1 MRSAFAAE
9 WRKLLGHTKA
19 IAFLVWIYPIGALM
33 IVLLIQILPALLI
46 EPVREMMA
54 ADPIDW
60 TEDLLSVWNAMNG
73 FPGGTFLR
81 MPFIAF
87 IAIAFAGEYQW
98 GTWKNIVPRQARMK
112 LIFAKFLVLATLILL
127 ALLLTSLVLAGGGWL
142 QAVLFDIPFGPALAD
157 LDVAA
162 FLQQSV
168 LQVVM
173 TFASTLIVASYAAM
187 IAMYSRSIIASLLLS
202 VGVGIV
208 ELTSSVLL
216 LIVSQALQ
224 RPNLVNIIVALPT
237 YNLDNVRSWV
247 VDGVASTMGGFPGFT
262 AVPPLWLS
270 VFILL
275 LWLGGLVG
283 GTAVLFR
290 RQDITS

>member
-9 WRKLLGHTKA
+9 WRKLVGHHKA

-33 IVLLIQILPALLI
+33 IVLLIQILPALLL

-54 ADPIDW
+54 AEPIDW

-98 GTWKNIVPRQARMK
+98 GTWKNIVPRQSRVA
-112 LIFAKFLVLATLILL
+112 LVLAKFLVLGTLILL
-127 ALLLTSLVLAGGGWL
+127 ALLLTSLVLAGGGAL
-142 QAVLFDIPFGPALAD
+142 RAALFGVPFGPALAD
-157 LDVAA
+157 LEVAS
-162 FLQQSV
+162 FLRGV
-168 LQVVM
+168 GLQVLV
-173 TFASTLIVASYAAM
+173 TFANTLIVASYAAL

-202 VGVGIV
+202 VGVGIL
-208 ELTSSVLL
+208 EFASSLLL

-247 VDGVASTMGGFPGFT
+247 VEGVGSTFGGFPGFT

-270 VFILL
+270 VVIVL
-275 LWLGGLVG
+275 LWLGGLLG

-290 RQDITS
+290 RQDINS

>member
-1 MRSAFAAE
+1 
-9 WRKLLGHTKA
+9 
-19 IAFLVWIYPIGALM
+19 
-33 IVLLIQILPALLI
+33 LP
-46 EPVREMMA
+46 
-54 ADPIDW
+54 
-60 TEDLLSVWNAMNG
+60 
-73 FPGGTFLR
+73 
-81 MPFIAF
+81 
-87 IAIAFAGEYQW
+87 GEYQW

-216 LIVSQALQ
+216 LDCEPGAATAESGQHHRGDTVLQ
-224 RPNLVNIIVALPT
+224 PGQRAQLGGRMAWRRT
-237 YNLDNVRSWV
+237 F
-247 VDGVASTMGGFPGFT
+247 GGFPGFT

-270 VFILL
+270 VLILL
-275 LWLGGLVG
+275 VWLGGLVG